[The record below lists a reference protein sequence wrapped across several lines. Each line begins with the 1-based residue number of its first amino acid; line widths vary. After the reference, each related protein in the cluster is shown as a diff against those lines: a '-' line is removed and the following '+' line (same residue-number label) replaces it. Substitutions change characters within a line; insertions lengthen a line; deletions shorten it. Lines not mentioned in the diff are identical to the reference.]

1 MEIGRMKVVSAVT
14 LRRPDQR
21 KELWVGG
28 NFSPQTCN
36 TPFTAE
42 NLVKRK
48 ERTKGERE
56 REKKKRDVEFFF
68 SLYFPSLSAV
78 LPNSPL
84 QFTV

>member
-1 MEIGRMKVVSAVT
+1 MEIGRMKALSAVT

-21 KELWVGG
+21 KGLVGG
-28 NFSPQTCN
+28 GGDFPPQTCN

-48 ERTKGERE
+48 ERNKGGKIK
-56 REKKKRDVEFFF
+56 EKEMLEIFFP
-68 SLYFPSLSAV
+68 YFPSLSAV